1 MISMIYNYCL
11 YLTIIII
18 ITLIKLVICFMY
30 IQVKKLRIIS
40 NKDNVY
46 LLIKEVKQDLIKD
59 FNIFSPKDIQEI
71 IRDIIQIY
79 INNTCDFAEDYENNQ
94 KIYYNDIDIF
104 IITKKM
110 QIMKDIKNKL
120 LLNYNNDFNEKFELS
135 ILTIP

>member
-1 MISMIYNYCL
+1 
-11 YLTIIII
+11 
-18 ITLIKLVICFMY
+18 MY

-40 NKDNVY
+40 NKENVY

-135 ILTIP
+135 ILIIP